1 MKRVL
6 RKVLVALTATGL
18 IWWVL
23 SFIEIISKNNYP
35 NPQYNPVNLFLLFA
49 KCIECIG

>member
-6 RKVLVALTATGL
+6 KKVPVALMSATS
-18 IWWVL
+18 IWMIL

-35 NPQYNPVNLFLLFA
+35 NPQYNLANFIQLFVKF
-49 KCIECIG
+49 IECIG